1 MSIRGRPRSIAAWWK
16 ALWTQNRRRTS
27 RLQALWC
34 WCHCQSEFKMEIPA
48 NLLSVQASS
57 ASPVRGANRGKIRDK
72 PRARPITNAIH
83 LKLAT
88 CGAYPRRAVISQA
101 PSNTTARHDRIS
113 ARRYFAARG
122 SAGLFADSAKAAA
135 AAFSTRVPLNGDDSS
150 TGSSS

>member
-1 MSIRGRPRSIAAWWK
+1 
-16 ALWTQNRRRTS
+16 
-27 RLQALWC
+27 
-34 WCHCQSEFKMEIPA
+34 MEIPA

-72 PRARPITNAIH
+72 LRARPITNAIH